1 MSLRFNERPIFKH
14 TVRAIE
20 EENKHHFLSPQ
31 ACTCMNTDTSIYI
44 QKSACMQY
52 FALILES
59 MFTFYE
65 STDHKIYSS
74 NIICREFINTFKEIL
89 VDSDCMMIG
98 FFHGRKSQNMLKA
111 LFLMQCNLH
120 IQC

>member
-1 MSLRFNERPIFKH
+1 
-14 TVRAIE
+14 
-20 EENKHHFLSPQ
+20 
-31 ACTCMNTDTSIYI
+31 
-44 QKSACMQY
+44 MQY

-74 NIICREFINTFKEIL
+74 NIICCEFINTIKEIL

-98 FFHGRKSQNMLKA
+98 FFHDRKSQNMLKA